1 MTLLLGLD
9 IGSTIVKATVFDL
22 RGRVVATAGQP
33 AAGRHPEPGRV
44 ERDPER
50 TWHTV
55 TAVLQRVANGRGA
68 DIAAIG
74 VTGCGNGAVFL
85 DRHKRPVMPGILS
98 TDTRAVR
105 VIKKVRAA
113 HGQRPYPGQL
123 PVLLRWLRATKG
135 SASRRMVH
143 ALFWKDYVRFRLT
156 DVLATDYTDAGA
168 AGLLDFPSHELR
180 HPEPSLPEI
189 RASLARAGIVT
200 RSAAAVTNLT
210 IGTPV
215 FVGCIDCEA
224 AAIGSGVRRPGDTSV
239 VAGTWSINQSYALTP
254 PRGSRHFLVNVSA
267 IPNRW
272 LVLEASA
279 RSAGNFDWARKALG
293 VDLPQATR
301 EAAHATHSDL
311 LFLPSVPT
319 SAGAFV
325 GLGPLHGRGEL
336 FRAVMEGVVFAH
348 RFHLDMLA
356 RSVGPTK
363 RLCLSGGA
371 ATNRFWCQLFADGL
385 GCTVHVPR
393 CVEVGTLGAA
403 ICAGVGAGYFASV
416 PAAQK
421 SMVSGYRVY
430 HANPAR
436 HEALTRSYRRY
447 LRLTQLVEN

>member
-22 RGRVVATAGQP
+22 RGRVVATAGEP

-50 TWHTV
+50 TWRTV

-85 DRHKRPVMPGILS
+85 DRHKRPVMPGIMS

-105 VIKKVRAA
+105 VVKKVRAA
-113 HGQRPYPGQL
+113 PGQRPYPGQL
-123 PVLLRWLRATKG
+123 PVLLRWLRATKS

-143 ALFWKDYVRFRLT
+143 ALFWKDYVRLRLT

-168 AGLLDFPSHELR
+168 AGLLDFPSRELR

-189 RASLARAGIVT
+189 RASLARAGSVT
-200 RSAAAVTNLT
+200 RSAAAVTNLA

-224 AAIGSGVRRPGDTSV
+224 AVIGSGVRRPGDTSV
-239 VAGTWSINQSYALTP
+239 VAGTWSINQSYTVTP

-279 RSAGNFDWARKALG
+279 CSAVNFDWARKVLG
-293 VDLPQATR
+293 GNLTEATQ
-301 EAAHATHSDL
+301 EAAHAEHTEL
-311 LFLPSVPT
+311 LFLPGVPA

-325 GLGPLHGRGEL
+325 GLGPSHGRGDL

-348 RFHLDMLA
+348 RSHLDRLA
-356 RSVGPTK
+356 RSLGPTK
-363 RLCLSGGA
+363 RMCLTGGA
-371 ATNRFWCQLFADGL
+371 STNRFWCQLFADGL
-385 GCTVHVPR
+385 GCAVHVPR
-393 CVEVGTLGAA
+393 CTEVGTLGAA
-403 ICAGVGAGYFASV
+403 ICASVGAGYFTSV
-416 PAAQK
+416 TAAQK
-421 SMVSGYRVY
+421 SMVSGYRIYQPRPVH
-430 HANPAR
+430 HA
-436 HEALTRSYRRY
+436 ALTRSYRRY
-447 LRLTQLVEN
+447 LRLSQYMSN